1 MDLPEPDAPVID
13 DFHRLQQRLDA
24 TIEKLR
30 SDQMLPSE
38 AVPRFAVI
46 AGVLDEL
53 YRQHPETARFI
64 AAAAL
69 ERLVSGE
76 ADAVHR

>member
-1 MDLPEPDAPVID
+1 MDLPEPDAPVIE

-30 SDQMLPSE
+30 SDQMLPPE
-38 AVPRFAVI
+38 PVPRFAVI
-46 AGVLDEL
+46 TGVLDEL
-53 YRQHPETARFI
+53 YCRHPETAPLI

-69 ERLVSGE
+69 DRLVSGE
-76 ADAVHR
+76 ADTVHR